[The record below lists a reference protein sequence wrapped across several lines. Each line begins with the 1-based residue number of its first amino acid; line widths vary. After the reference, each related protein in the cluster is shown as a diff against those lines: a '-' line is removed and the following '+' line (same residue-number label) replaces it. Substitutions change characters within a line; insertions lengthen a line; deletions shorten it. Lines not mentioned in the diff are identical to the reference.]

1 MFLLISEG
9 QSSGPSSVD
18 EGALGDSLRPSS
30 LGAGVSSSS
39 SSSGASCLSSSSSS
53 CSPSG
58 SSAEWQYLLIE
69 TSSQSSD
76 GSSEGR
82 LAGVLSSLLEKG
94 MADDGVWPEGAA
106 QQQNIWNIRESIAP
120 AMAHQGVVFKF
131 DVSLPPARI
140 YELVEATRGRLRSL
154 GLEGQALAV
163 GYGHVGDG
171 NVHLNV
177 RPLEGAAAN
186 AVKEAIDPWVYER
199 VASWGGSI
207 SAEHG
212 MGLVKAGKMHL
223 AKDKDFVQLMQ
234 QVKDVFDPKHILN
247 PYKVWDPPVHD
258 QHT

>member
-120 AMAHQGVVFKF
+120 AMAHQ
-131 DVSLPPARI
+131 VSQARSS
-140 YELVEATRGRLRSL
+140 YRKEKRRKGKGEKTKQTGERKELIRQKLQDDNRSL
-154 GLEGQALAV
+154 CYTEMNRQKNRL
-163 GYGHVGDG
+163 
-171 NVHLNV
+171 
-177 RPLEGAAAN
+177 
-186 AVKEAIDPWVYER
+186 
-199 VASWGGSI
+199 
-207 SAEHG
+207 
-212 MGLVKAGKMHL
+212 
-223 AKDKDFVQLMQ
+223 
-234 QVKDVFDPKHILN
+234 
-247 PYKVWDPPVHD
+247 
-258 QHT
+258 